1 MNKIEL
7 LRLNMLKYHNDDD
20 VMLFD
25 ELVQAARCA
34 LADLIGSMQAQ
45 EQGDY
50 NAHDWDAHQQ
60 SIDELSDALGE
71 EQ

>member
-34 LADLIGSMQAQ
+34 LADLEGSLQAR
-45 EQGDY
+45 EQMDIY
-50 NAHDWDAHQQ
+50 AHDWDSHQQ
-60 SIDELSDALGE
+60 SIDELNDVFGGE
-71 EQ
+71 